1 MRNLR
6 RFHWK
11 LGRWDKIKV
20 EGILRKVARK
30 IKGLGAM
37 PYRKQ
42 AEILVNGELPGGGSS
57 ELGLGCFRGNLYN

>member
-1 MRNLR
+1 MANLR

-11 LGRWDKIKV
+11 LGRWDKIKL

-30 IKGLGAM
+30 IKGLGAI

-42 AEILVNGELPGGGSS
+42 AEVLGNGELPGGGSS
-57 ELGLGCFRGNLYN
+57 ELGLGCFRGN